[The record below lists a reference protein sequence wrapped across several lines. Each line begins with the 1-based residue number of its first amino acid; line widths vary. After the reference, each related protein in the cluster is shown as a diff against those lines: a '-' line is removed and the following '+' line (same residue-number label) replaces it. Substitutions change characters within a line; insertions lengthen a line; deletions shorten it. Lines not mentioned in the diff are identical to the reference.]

1 MSTASRSSA
10 GAATTRPPSLRG
22 LMRKLGPGVI
32 TGAAD
37 DDPSGIATYSQVGA
51 QFGYARIGR
60 VTGEGLGSALHKHT
74 PAWFAKGVIVALV
87 AANVLNL
94 GADLGAMAEACRL
107 LAGGPTQVYAI
118 AIAIFCAA
126 CEIWL
131 AYRRY
136 VLILKWLTL
145 SLFAYVALLF
155 VVQLPVKEVL
165 AGALIPNVALSGN
178 GLTSLVAV
186 LGTTISPYL
195 FFWQASEEVEE
206 EQTEPDPRP
215 LKEHVRDAPAKFTAI
230 KFDTYLGMIFSNLI
244 ALAIIVGTAATLH
257 AHGVTQIAT
266 AADAAMALE
275 PIAGVGA
282 TVIFALG
289 IVGTGLLAVP
299 VLAGSA
305 AYALGEALG
314 WPVGLA
320 RQAFE
325 AKAFYGTI
333 TFATLIG
340 LLIVFSPLDPIKALF
355 RVGLASIGHGEAR
368 IAAGAADSR
377 LADRVPDGRG
387 DAGDAGVVITTPTR
401 SRQSPLAS
409 SPFQGR
415 RFLFEEPAQCF
426 CFGFVAGEVFRQA
439 LIERGEA
446 VEHLERRVVLARES
460 RDLLHLGDPTIGF

>member
-51 QFGYARIGR
+51 QFGYSLAWTVVLTTPLMAAVQEIAARIGR

-266 AADAAMALE
+266 AADAAMALQ
-275 PIAGVGA
+275 PIAGAGA
-282 TVIFALG
+282 AVIFALG
-289 IVGTGLLAVP
+289 IVGTG
-299 VLAGSA
+299 
-305 AYALGEALG
+305 
-314 WPVGLA
+314 
-320 RQAFE
+320 
-325 AKAFYGTI
+325 
-333 TFATLIG
+333 
-340 LLIVFSPLDPIKALF
+340 
-355 RVGLASIGHGEAR
+355 
-368 IAAGAADSR
+368 
-377 LADRVPDGRG
+377 
-387 DAGDAGVVITTPTR
+387 
-401 SRQSPLAS
+401 
-409 SPFQGR
+409 
-415 RFLFEEPAQCF
+415 
-426 CFGFVAGEVFRQA
+426 
-439 LIERGEA
+439 
-446 VEHLERRVVLARES
+446 
-460 RDLLHLGDPTIGF
+460 